1 MLAVWEIT
9 EFVIQKRNY
18 GRRELRSNH
27 RKRRL
32 QKKKK
37 SRKEGNKTLETAIR
51 YIKEQINSFVI
62 DKNHYHKVM
71 PLCVKKTRI
80 NKMYNRNYLFLAK

>member
-1 MLAVWEIT
+1 MKCQQCEKSLNLLFKKEIT
-9 EFVIQKRNY
+9 EEENSGAIN
-18 GRRELRSNH
+18 GNGDC
-27 RKRRL
+27 
-32 QKKKK
+32 KKK